1 MYIILRKSS
10 VGEIMFTVCNLKK
23 DVIYQDKVLGV
34 EHVYRVLETLD
45 GMVGGLVYIPRRREC
60 FNHFLYI
67 YRLDQN
73 NL

>member
-10 VGEIMFTVCNLKK
+10 VGEIMFSIRNLKK
-23 DVIYQDKVLGV
+23 DMNYQDRVLGV

-45 GMVGGLVYIPRRREC
+45 GMVGGLVYIHRRREC

-67 YRLDQN
+67 QQVARYL
-73 NL
+73 